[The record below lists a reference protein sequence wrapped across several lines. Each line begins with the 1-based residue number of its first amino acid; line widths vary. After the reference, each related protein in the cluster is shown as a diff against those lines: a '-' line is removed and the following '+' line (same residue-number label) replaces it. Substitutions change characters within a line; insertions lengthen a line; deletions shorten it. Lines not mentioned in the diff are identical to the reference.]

1 MSSLAP
7 LYGQRGSFISKVP
20 LPDTEPDAAATFT
33 VSLSQAW
40 RPVMLGGVMP
50 FLPGSSWDTTDP
62 PALALV
68 LARAFKL
75 IDIVA
80 QAGAGGSLQAG
91 SASVT
96 RLAGTAVGYAGV
108 TYPTAYSA
116 APIVVAGGSSGTL
129 IVAAEA
135 ITEIGFVLS
144 VTAPT
149 PVLTD
154 TTETVDWLSE
164 AAS

>member
-1 MSSLAP
+1 
-7 LYGQRGSFISKVP
+7 
-20 LPDTEPDAAATFT
+20 
-33 VSLSQAW
+33 
-40 RPVMLGGVMP
+40 MLGALMQLMQP
-50 FLPGSSWDTTDP
+50 SSWDTTDP
-62 PALALV
+62 TALALV

-80 QAGAGGSLQAG
+80 QAGAGGSVQAG

-96 RLAGTAVGYAGV
+96 ILAGTAVGYAGV

-116 APIVVAGGSSGTL
+116 APIVVASGTSGTL
-129 IVAAEA
+129 IAAAEV
-135 ITEIGFVLS
+135 ITDIGFVLS
-144 VTAPT
+144 LTAPT

-164 AAS
+164 VSS

>member
-1 MSSLAP
+1 MSSLSP
-7 LYGQRGSFISKVP
+7 WRYQRGSFISKVP
-20 LPDTEPDAAATFT
+20 LPDTEPDAAATFSVT
-33 VSLSQAW
+33 LSQAW
-40 RPVMLGGVMP
+40 RPVMLGALMQLMQP
-50 FLPGSSWDTTDP
+50 SSWDTTDP
-62 PALALV
+62 TALALV
-68 LARAFKL
+68 LARSFKL

-80 QAGAGGSLQAG
+80 QAEGGSVQAG

-96 RLAGTAVGYAGV
+96 ILAGTAVGYAGV
-108 TYPTAYSA
+108 TYPTAYSV
-116 APIVVAGGSSGTL
+116 APIVVASGTSGTL
-129 IVAAEA
+129 IAAAEA

>member
-1 MSSLAP
+1 MWNPRKPWS
-7 LYGQRGSFISKVP
+7 RGSFAEPVAIPATSPADGPLLYLPANEAWVP
-20 LPDTEPDAAATFT
+20 LI
-33 VSLSQAW
+33 
-40 RPVMLGGVMP
+40 LGAMMQLI
-50 FLPGSSWDTTDP
+50 LPSTWDTTDP
-62 PALALV
+62 AALREVQTQVTDLMASWGKGDSV
-68 LARAFKL
+68 K
-75 IDIVA
+75 
-80 QAGAGGSLQAG
+80 AG

-96 RLAGTAVGYAGV
+96 ILAGTAVGYAGV

-129 IVAAEA
+129 IAAAEV

-144 VTAPT
+144 ATAPT

-154 TTETVDWLSE
+154 TTETVDWLAE

>member
-1 MSSLAP
+1 MNPLAP
-7 LYGQRGSFISKVP
+7 YRGQRGSFISKVP

-33 VSLSQAW
+33 VTLSRAW
-40 RPVMLGGVMP
+40 RPVMLGALMQLMQP
-50 FLPGSSWDTTDP
+50 SSWDTTDP
-62 PALALV
+62 TALALV
-68 LARAFKL
+68 LARSFKL

-80 QAGAGGSLQAG
+80 QAGAGGNVQAG
-91 SASVT
+91 SAVVT
-96 RLAGTAVGYAGV
+96 ILAGTAVGYAGV

-116 APIVVAGGSSGTL
+116 APIVVASGTTGTL

>member
-1 MSSLAP
+1 MWNP
-7 LYGQRGSFISKVP
+7 RKPWHQGSFAEPVAIPATSPADGPLLYLPANEAWVP
-20 LPDTEPDAAATFT
+20 LIIGAMMQ
-33 VSLSQAW
+33 LI
-40 RPVMLGGVMP
+40 
-50 FLPGSSWDTTDP
+50 LPSTWDTTDP
-62 PALALV
+62 AALREVQTQVTDLMASWGKGDSV
-68 LARAFKL
+68 
-75 IDIVA
+75 
-80 QAGAGGSLQAG
+80 QAG

-96 RLAGTAVGYAGV
+96 ILAGTAVGYAGV